1 MVPNG
6 RSCQTGKIS
15 VIELDLDWQLRK
27 NKTISSITICHCL
40 FIFQTG
46 HNTTDPK
53 LQFEYCQCQLIH
65 HSGDLKEMAKKEKEP
80 LMTWTKL
87 NEIQIGS
94 CQCCACETL
103 HQKVTIEST
112 KQKDLMHERHISVN
126 TFAKPLLPDRT
137 LSTTR
142 PTYRLD
148 VGEVKSSILETAF
161 ETAESLAS
169 IGAIVSI

>member
-1 MVPNG
+1 MVLN
-6 RSCQTGKIS
+6 
-15 VIELDLDWQLRK
+15 E
-27 NKTISSITICHCL
+27 TISCTKICQCH
-40 FIFQTG
+40 FNFQTG
-46 HNTTDPK
+46 YNTTDPK

-65 HSGDLKEMAKKEKEP
+65 HSEDLKELTEKEEKP

-87 NEIQIGS
+87 NEIYIGS
-94 CQCCACETL
+94 CQCCASEA
-103 HQKVTIEST
+103 HHHKVTINST
-112 KQKDLMHERHISVN
+112 KQKDLIHERNNSVN
-126 TFAKPLLPDRT
+126 TFAKPSLPDRT